1 MERLKM
7 DRLKESSLFT
17 AIADLNVFINI
28 SFFIDVYRE
37 PLINFILENSKI
49 GWLAFS
55 LILIIWGGFYLF
67 PKEFLLDGEFEDKRS
82 IAIAILEISV
92 IILIISLVFIFAP
105 DELHFIKGQT
115 LYNFYK
121 LHKES
126 IDPKFWPLYEF
137 LGIFN
142 KHNVFTV
149 LSVLTLIYTS
159 LVMIYTKS
167 KKWLFS
173 LPIIALIFWVAN
185 RFDYTSILDLF
196 LLALFPPFTGSL
208 IYKRYR
214 ELHPTNEE
222 TYHGD

>member
-1 MERLKM
+1 M
-7 DRLKESSLFT
+7 DRLKESALLT
-17 AIADLNVFINI
+17 AIAYLNVFMNI
-28 SFFIDVYRE
+28 SFFIDVYKR
-37 PLINFILENSKI
+37 PLINFFLENSKI

-82 IAIAILEISV
+82 IAIAILEINV
-92 IILIISLVFIFAP
+92 VILIISLVFVFAP
-105 DELHFIKGQT
+105 ELHFIKGQT
-115 LYNFYK
+115 LYDFYK

-126 IDPKFWPLYEF
+126 IDPKLWPLYEF

-142 KHNVFTV
+142 KHNLFII
-149 LSVLTLIYTS
+149 LSILTLIYTS

-173 LPIIALIFWVAN
+173 LPIIALIFWVVD
-185 RFDYTSILDLF
+185 RFDYASILNLF

-214 ELHPTNEE
+214 ELHATNYE